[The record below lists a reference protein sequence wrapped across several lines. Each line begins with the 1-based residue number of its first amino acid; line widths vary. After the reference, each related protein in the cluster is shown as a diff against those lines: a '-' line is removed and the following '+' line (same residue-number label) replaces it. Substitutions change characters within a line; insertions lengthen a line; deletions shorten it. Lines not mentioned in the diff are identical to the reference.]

1 MIHYSVSLYSVK
13 INSATGRQ
21 LFLDKPYAILDLM
34 EREVHNAGDLLII
47 ISRQI
52 KAGNFRKGFTWFILE
67 KAGIC
72 LFATCKK

>member
-52 KAGNFRKGFTWFILE
+52 KAERNPKFIIRNIRYRFIYHL
-67 KAGIC
+67 
-72 LFATCKK
+72 

>member
-47 ISRQI
+47 ISRH
-52 KAGNFRKGFTWFILE
+52 KGRTKPEIYHPEYPISFYLLPLAREF
-67 KAGIC
+67 
-72 LFATCKK
+72 

>member
-47 ISRQI
+47 ID
-52 KAGNFRKGFTWFILE
+52 KGRTKPEIYHPEYPISFYLLPLAREF
-67 KAGIC
+67 
-72 LFATCKK
+72 